1 MEVITGTTEHLI
13 FIRTGSSYVKR
24 WQRNKKKFEKNT
36 NRTYRIFTPEK
47 HLNVH
52 NSLIKKHIAM
62 NSAPL
67 DSLCQRASSVSKK
80 FYLAFSVLEKFAKKQ
95 KNSYFWGPHQQI
107 GSIA

>member
-62 NSAPL
+62 RILHRWIPFVDALLLCRKNFTLLFPFWRNS
-67 DSLCQRASSVSKK
+67 
-80 FYLAFSVLEKFAKKQ
+80 Q
-95 KNSYFWGPHQQI
+95 KNKKTHIFGAHTNK
-107 GSIA
+107 

>member
-24 WQRNKKKFEKNT
+24 WQRNKKKFGKNT

-95 KNSYFWGPHQQI
+95 KTHIFGAHTNK
-107 GSIA
+107 